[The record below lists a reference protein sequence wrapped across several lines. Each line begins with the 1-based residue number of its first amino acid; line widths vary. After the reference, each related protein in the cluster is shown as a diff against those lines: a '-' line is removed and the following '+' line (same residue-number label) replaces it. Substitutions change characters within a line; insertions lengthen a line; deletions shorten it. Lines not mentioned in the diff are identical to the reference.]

1 MEQVS
6 KRIRTERGM
15 SFGQEVLIS
24 KGKLAAHPNCNTFGL
39 ALEISVRFR
48 RVINASITNTYEL
61 ALKKL
66 ASGADGP
73 HVR

>member
-24 KGKLAAHPNCNTFGL
+24 KGKRASHPNCNTFGL
-39 ALEISVRFR
+39 ALEISVRFL
-48 RVINASITNTYEL
+48 NANIRNTYEL
-61 ALKKL
+61 ALKK
-66 ASGADGP
+66 
-73 HVR
+73 